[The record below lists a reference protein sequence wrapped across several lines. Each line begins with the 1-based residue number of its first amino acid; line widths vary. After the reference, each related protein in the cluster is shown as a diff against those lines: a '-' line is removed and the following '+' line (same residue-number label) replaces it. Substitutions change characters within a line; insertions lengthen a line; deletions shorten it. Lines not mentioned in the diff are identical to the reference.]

1 MTDPTNATVT
11 HTVNACVGAGGDTGR
26 SQLVDFETTRAVASL
41 ASSTM
46 SMDGLAGAPELNE
59 LIVLYSRCDGCLTL
73 SAFRNARF
81 VA

>member
-26 SQLVDFETTRAVASL
+26 SQLVDFETTSCRFAL

-59 LIVLYSRCDGCLTL
+59 HVEHAIPGWTCSCEK
-73 SAFRNARF
+73 AARK
-81 VA
+81 AAIG